1 MKGAGLFVVKSAVF
15 SIIFLTVSVIILGI
29 FYSFRDRGA
38 ASVTATP
45 VAQES
50 NNDSLLEKYWA
61 QAEEADKLLEMS
73 RREHAEAAEQ
83 LKKQEELLARWQ
95 KVIEHWEKTQ
105 K

>member
-15 SIIFLTVSVIILGI
+15 SAIFLTMSVLILDA
-29 FYSFRDRGA
+29 FNSFRDPGA
-38 ASVTATP
+38 SSETG
-45 VAQES
+45 VAVAEES
-50 NNDSLLEKYWA
+50 SDGLTEKYWA

-73 RREHAEAAEQ
+73 RRQHADATAQ

-105 K
+105 R